1 MCDVNRE
8 RRAIC
13 NQKCVNQAF
22 RPTGELS
29 IYGTLKV
36 HSSPN
41 WNAPGFSPMTIIDNI
56 AVCKFSCL
64 YSSGYCIVEKAN
76 ASMMMQI
83 EIDKISASHF
93 FVCFFVSKSDRHY
106 KQIES
111 RISHSILDGKTW
123 LSRHWHVTTFRGWH
137 SRLLDVYYPSICLFR
152 KRGEIRQVYA
162 KRWDP
167 YWLAESLI

>member
-1 MCDVNRE
+1 MKICPILSLFSTDKSYRKQKRRDEEKGFCWTGMLEGTHDFLPPPGRLSLFYYALCMCDVNRE

-29 IYGTLKV
+29 IYGTL
-36 HSSPN
+36 PTDR
-41 WNAPGFSPMTIIDNI
+41 NAPGFSPMTIIDNI

-111 RISHSILDGKTW
+111 RISHSILDGKT
-123 LSRHWHVTTFRGWH
+123 
-137 SRLLDVYYPSICLFR
+137 
-152 KRGEIRQVYA
+152 
-162 KRWDP
+162 
-167 YWLAESLI
+167 

>member
-22 RPTGELS
+22 RPTGEL
-29 IYGTLKV
+29 YR
-36 HSSPN
+36 
-41 WNAPGFSPMTIIDNI
+41 NAPGFSPMTIIDNI

-106 KQIES
+106 KKIES
-111 RISHSILDGKTW
+111 RISHSILDRDFLVIDMSRRSEVDTRGFSMYTIHQSISFARGAKFDKYTPNVEALIGS
-123 LSRHWHVTTFRGWH
+123 LSR
-137 SRLLDVYYPSICLFR
+137 
-152 KRGEIRQVYA
+152 
-162 KRWDP
+162 
-167 YWLAESLI
+167 